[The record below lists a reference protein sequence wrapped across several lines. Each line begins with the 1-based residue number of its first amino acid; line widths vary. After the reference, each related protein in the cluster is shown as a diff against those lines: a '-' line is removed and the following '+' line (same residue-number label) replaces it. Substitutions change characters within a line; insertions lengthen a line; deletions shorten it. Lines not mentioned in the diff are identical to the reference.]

1 MRIWEI
7 TGYISGPKM
16 GTSYIKTTIHALDRP
31 SAESLVKATYNPAPP
46 AKLTLTRVSAK
57 GTVPKDKD

>member
-16 GTSYIKTTIHALDRP
+16 GVSYIKTTVHALDRP
-31 SAESLVKATYNPAPP
+31 SAENLIKATYNPAPP
-46 AKLTLTRVSAK
+46 AKLTLTRVSSK
-57 GTVPKDKD
+57 GTVPKNKD

>member
-1 MRIWEI
+1 
-7 TGYISGPKM
+7 M

-57 GTVPKDKD
+57 GTVPKSKD

>member
-16 GTSYIKTTIHALDRP
+16 TTSYIRQTIHAVDRP
-31 SAESLVKATYNPAPP
+31 SAENLIKSTYNPAPP